1 MEDVQSSTCQPT
13 ASYLKDSVEMQTV
26 TEKDTL
32 PSELQTSCETTATEM
47 PSPLSIS
54 RDRLMVVRSQSSSS
68 MNFAVRLLRELCS
81 TEELLGKNIAGVR
94 GKEAVDANKV
104 EVVKSLVKKFY
115 PAPPCEA
122 EKIWNACHKAM
133 DSFLRK
139 IPRPK

>member
-54 RDRLMVVRSQSSSS
+54 RDRLM
-68 MNFAVRLLRELCS
+68 LCS